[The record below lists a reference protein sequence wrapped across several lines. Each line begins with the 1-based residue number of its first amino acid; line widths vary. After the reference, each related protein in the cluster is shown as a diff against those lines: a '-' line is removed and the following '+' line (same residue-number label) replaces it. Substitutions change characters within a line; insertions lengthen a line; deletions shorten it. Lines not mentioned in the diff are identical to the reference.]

1 MFRFLKDNNQR
12 YQIFFS
18 MFQTKT
24 QQFPKICWILAFF
37 IEISAILGRHYD
49 YFWPKTFLLTVKLF
63 TYTRRVHNSL
73 MMVLNWASLDTTTSL
88 VHFGTG
94 RIVHRRNYTKWLC
107 MEPTN
112 KPTNKQKE
120 LRTNLVFCLIGGIHL
135 VVFV

>member
-1 MFRFLKDNNQR
+1 MLCLDFLKTTISITRYFLVCFKQKLNNFQKFVEFWH
-12 YQIFFS
+12 FFKE
-18 MFQTKT
+18 F
-24 QQFPKICWILAFF
+24 
-37 IEISAILGRHYD
+37 SAILGSHYD

-63 TYTRRVHNSL
+63 SYTERVHNSL

-88 VHFGTG
+88 VHF
-94 RIVHRRNYTKWLC
+94 VHRRNYTKWLF

-120 LRTNLVFCLIGGIHL
+120 LRTNFVFCLIGGIHL

>member
-1 MFRFLKDNNQR
+1 MFRFFKDNNQR
-12 YQIFFS
+12 DQIFFS

-37 IEISAILGRHYD
+37 NEISA
-49 YFWPKTFLLTVKLF
+49 
-63 TYTRRVHNSL
+63 TYTERVHNSL

-107 MEPTN
+107 MEPTK

-135 VVFV
+135 VVSVRIAYCLTHCVLSPLLSS